1 MTKKESLIIS
11 AYTGFMICKEF
22 SDMHE
27 FIEQVMERPV
37 FTHEMG
43 SEQFL
48 KEVQERLKPQLIE
61 LIKNIEDNQNYTMV
75 EG

>member
-43 SEQFL
+43 SEHFL

-61 LIKNIEDNQNYTMV
+61 LIKNIEDNQNYTIV

>member
-11 AYTGFMICKEF
+11 AYTGFMICKQF

-43 SEQFL
+43 SEHFL

>member
-43 SEQFL
+43 SEHFL

>member
-1 MTKKESLIIS
+1 MTKKESIIIS

-61 LIKNIEDNQNYTMV
+61 LIKNIEDNQNYTIV